1 VFFGCSLGCGDD
13 EVAPVIEDA
22 SDQPGDGDGD
32 GDAATDAGGDGDGD
46 AATDAGGDGDGDGD
60 GGAGTGGQLAITAD
74 MANGTLSIVDID
86 LLAEG
91 GTRADALVDT
101 IDLSDYTPGPMS
113 LAITPDGKT
122 ALVSMSVGF
131 LNLIGAGIPT
141 GEDKLLI
148 IDIASRTVTGEI
160 AVGAGPM
167 GIAITH
173 DSKTAF
179 VGLLGQT
186 AFAIVDIENQTFET
200 VETGATY
207 NEELAIDDSGEV
219 AILSYGV
226 AGDVKTFSVDDP
238 AGTLGGTTGI
248 TGDGAGVAFFP
259 GTKMAFLVQA
269 PTPLTNNVGGHDV
282 IDVTDPTMPVASD
295 NIRIEMAPTSYPVA
309 TVHARSSVA
318 YPAIAEGRLT
328 IVEMKLE
335 GDVAIEVQT
344 IDVGPSGLFAYG
356 ISATNDGRVLVA
368 EPGTHTVSVVD
379 LESGTGF
386 SIPWEGEAY
395 GPTEIKV
402 IP

>member
-1 VFFGCSLGCGDD
+1 MFFGCSLGCGDD
-13 EVAPVIEDA
+13 EATVVAEDA
-22 SDQPGDGDGD
+22 GDQAGDGDGD
-32 GDAATDAGGDGDGD
+32 GDAASDAGGDGDGD

-60 GGAGTGGQLAITAD
+60 AGTGGQLAITAD
-74 MANGTLSIVDID
+74 MANGTLSIIDID
-86 LLAEG
+86 LLTEG

-101 IDLSDYTPGPMS
+101 IDLSDYTPGPMA

-122 ALVSMSVGF
+122 ALVSVSVGF
-131 LNLIGAGIPT
+131 LNLIGAGVEM

-148 IDIASRTVTGEI
+148 IDIESRAVTGEMDI
-160 AVGAGPM
+160 GASPM
-167 GIAITH
+167 GIAVTH

-186 AFAIVDIENQTFET
+186 AFAVVDIENQTFET

-238 AGTLGGTTGI
+238 AGTLGGTSGI

-259 GTKMAFLVQA
+259 GTKIAYLVQA

-295 NIRIEMAPTSYPVA
+295 NLRIEMAPTSYPVT
-309 TVHARSSVA
+309 TVHARNSVA
-318 YPAIAEGRLT
+318 YPAITGGRLT

-335 GDVAIEVQT
+335 DDVATEVQT
-344 IDVGPSGLFAYG
+344 VDVGPGGLLAYG
-356 ISATNDGRVLVA
+356 VAATSDGRVLVA

-379 LESGTGF
+379 LEAGTGF
-386 SIPWEGEAY
+386 TVPWEGEAY

>member
-1 VFFGCSLGCGDD
+1 
-13 EVAPVIEDA
+13 
-22 SDQPGDGDGD
+22 
-32 GDAATDAGGDGDGD
+32 
-46 AATDAGGDGDGDGD
+46 
-60 GGAGTGGQLAITAD
+60 
-74 MANGTLSIVDID
+74 MANHTLSIIDID

-101 IDLSDYTPGPMS
+101 IDLSEHAPGPLS

-122 ALVSMSVGF
+122 ALVSISVGF
-131 LNLIGAGIPT
+131 LNLIGAAIPT

-148 IDIASRTVTGEI
+148 VDIESRTVTGEI
-160 AVGAGPM
+160 AIGAGPM

-186 AFAIVDIENQTFET
+186 AFAVVDIESQTFET
-200 VETGATY
+200 VDTGATY

-226 AGDVKTFSVDDP
+226 AGDVKTFAVDDP
-238 AGTLGGTTGI
+238 AGTLGGTSGI

-259 GTKMAFLVQA
+259 GTKIAYLVQA
-269 PTPLTNNVGGHDV
+269 PTPLTGNVGGHDLV
-282 IDVTDPTMPVASD
+282 DVTDPSAPVASD
-295 NIRIEMAPTSYPVA
+295 NVRIEMAPTSYPVT
-309 TVHARSSVA
+309 TVHARNSVA
-318 YPAIAEGRLT
+318 YPAITGGRLT
-328 IVEMKLE
+328 VVEMKLE
-335 GDVAIEVQT
+335 DGVATEVQAV
-344 IDVGPSGLFAYG
+344 DVGPSGLFAYG
-356 ISATNDGRVLVA
+356 IGATSDGRVLIA

-379 LESGTGF
+379 LETGTGF
-386 SIPWEGEAY
+386 SVPWEVDAY